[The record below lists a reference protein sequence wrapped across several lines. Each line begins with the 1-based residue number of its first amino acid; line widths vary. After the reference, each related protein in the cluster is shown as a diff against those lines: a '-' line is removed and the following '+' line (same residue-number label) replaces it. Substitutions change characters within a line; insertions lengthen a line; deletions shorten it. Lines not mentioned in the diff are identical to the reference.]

1 MRGGGGKRRY
11 ESERSKFTALEN
23 HFLNTFFS
31 GLYIS
36 SSDLIALGKEV
47 GLQLQM
53 NSRELLIKE
62 LLNKSHDAGTLP
74 QVIAG
79 LNRII
84 DERIGTYH
92 RLSIEY
98 PEAHAPMA
106 KLAQKANGTKGLLAR
121 EGRGNPYE

>member
-1 MRGGGGKRRY
+1 MKKRRY
-11 ESERSKFTALEN
+11 ESDRSKFTALEN

-36 SSDLIALGKEV
+36 SGDLIRLGGEV
-47 GLQLQM
+47 SLPMEM

-62 LLNKSHDAGTLP
+62 LLNKSHEAGTLP

-79 LNRII
+79 LNKII
-84 DERIGTYH
+84 DSRIAEYH

-98 PEAHAPMA
+98 PEALAQMA
-106 KLAQKANGTKGLLAR
+106 KLAQKATGTKSLLAR
-121 EGRGNPYE
+121 ESRGNPYE

>member
-1 MRGGGGKRRY
+1 MRGGGGKRRHS
-11 ESERSKFTALEN
+11 EERSKFTALEN

-36 SSDLIALGKEV
+36 SAELIALGKAN
-47 GLQLQM
+47 GLDMEM
-53 NSRELLIKE
+53 NSREKLIKE
-62 LLNKSHDAGTLP
+62 LLNKSHENGTLT

-84 DERIGTYH
+84 DERIGEYH

-98 PEAHAPMA
+98 PEALAPMA
-106 KLAQKANGTKGLLAR
+106 KLAQKANGTKSLLAR
-121 EGRGNPYE
+121 ESRGNPYE

>member
-1 MRGGGGKRRY
+1 MKRRRF
-11 ESERSKFTALEN
+11 ETERSKFTALEN

-36 SSDLIALGKEV
+36 SSDLIHLGETV
-47 GLQLQM
+47 GLPMQM

-62 LLNKSHDAGTLP
+62 LLNKSHDTGTLP

-84 DERIGTYH
+84 DERIDTYQ
-92 RLSIEY
+92 RLSIDY
-98 PEAHAPMA
+98 PEARAPMT

-121 EGRGNPYE
+121 ESRGNPYE